1 VLQRAVILS
10 GSLGLGHD
18 VVSEVLSASLAGLGW
33 ESRTLDCMS
42 LLGPRAGRAGDWV
55 FRRLMSRP
63 GVFDGLHFAHLRAG
77 SRLATAMDRAA
88 TPRLVS
94 AVRGVL
100 HDEPAGLVISVF
112 AAGVPAAAEL
122 ARSSPGLRTV
132 VLCPDALPH
141 ATWVRDGIDLFLVT
155 SAAAAAGVRRY
166 APGARV
172 AVVPPPVRPAFFS
185 PPPRLAAR
193 SSLGIPADARCV
205 LLMGGGWGLGPVE
218 GAARALADAGVHV
231 LAVAGHNPR
240 LAARLELLA
249 ATGSRVH
256 PFGFTP
262 RIAEL
267 MNASDLVVTVPGAL
281 TCGEARAAGRR
292 LMLVDAMPGHGRENL
307 QHELELG
314 GAGACNPRPPEI
326 TASVLAALDQPG
338 SAGPA
343 RTPGDWDQAFAA
355 AMASVG
361 VGEER
366 RPGAATG
373 TRAVTD
379 EPAVTDGAAGPAVTG
394 GPAVVAGPAV
404 IDGHP
409 HAHSARKVGY
419 P

>member
-1 VLQRAVILS
+1 MRQRAVILS

-55 FRRLMSRP
+55 FRRLMARP

-77 SRLATAMDRAA
+77 SRLAAAMDRAA

-94 AVRGVL
+94 ALRGVL
-100 HDEPAGLVISVF
+100 HDEPADLVISVF

-122 ARSSPGLRTV
+122 ARASPRLRTV

-172 AVVPPPVRPAFFS
+172 AVVPPPVRPAFFR
-185 PPPRLAAR
+185 PPPRLTAR

-240 LAARLELLA
+240 LAARLGLLA
-249 ATGSRVH
+249 ATSSRVH
-256 PFGFTP
+256 PYGFAP

-267 MNASDLVVTVPGAL
+267 MSASDLVVTVPGAL

-292 LMLVDAMPGHGRENL
+292 LMLVNAMPGHGRENL

-314 GAGACNPRPPEI
+314 GAGACNPRPLQI
-326 TASVLAALDQPG
+326 AASVLAALDQPG
-338 SAGPA
+338 PAGPA
-343 RTPGDWDQAFAA
+343 RRPGDWDQAFAA
-355 AMASVG
+355 AMAVVG
-361 VGEER
+361 VGEKR
-366 RPGAATG
+366 RPGAAAG
-373 TRAVTD
+373 T
-379 EPAVTDGAAGPAVTG
+379 PAVTG
-394 GPAVVAGPAV
+394 EPAGAADPVVTE
-404 IDGHP
+404 GHP
-409 HAHSARKVGY
+409 HTRSAREVGY